1 MKVKLTKRAVEGAK
15 PTAHDAFLWDVEVPG
30 FGCKVTPRGRR
41 IFVLQY
47 WANGRSR
54 RVTLGRYGV
63 ELTVDQAR
71 TKAKGLR
78 GQVADGGDP
87 AAARAKARAMPTL
100 TEFAERYLI
109 EHAMAKKKPL
119 SIEADRRNLDK
130 HILPALGRLRV
141 NSITR
146 ADVARFHAAMRATP
160 TLANR
165 CLALLSKMFSLSEA
179 WDFRPDGSNPARH
192 VQKYRERKVERFLSE
207 AELARLGA
215 VLEAA
220 AQAGEHPSVVAA
232 IRMLLLTGCRRNEI
246 LTLKWA
252 YVDLERGCLRL
263 PDSKTGSKTVLLG
276 APALELLAGLP
287 RSEGN
292 PYVLPGKVPG
302 KHYVGLE
309 KAWFRLRKRATV
321 RLWAESEST
330 PAAAL
335 VARLEA
341 QLGRAPLYE
350 ECLETAREKGLEM
363 PTGLRDVRLHDLRH
377 THASIGAG
385 SGESLILIG
394 ALLGHRQAATTQ
406 RYAHLSD
413 NPLRAAANRISGRVD
428 AALKGRS
435 GEVIAL
441 HPGGQPEIA

>member
-15 PTAHDAFLWDVEVPG
+15 PTVRDAFLWDVEVPG
-30 FGCKVTPRGRR
+30 FGCKVTPKGRR

-179 WDFRPDGSNPARH
+179 WDFRPDGSNPTRH
-192 VQKYRERKVERFLSE
+192 VQKYRERKIERFLSE

-215 VLEAA
+215 VLVAA

-252 YVDLERGCLRL
+252 YVDLERGSLRL
-263 PDSKTGSKTVLLG
+263 PDSKTGPKTVLLG

-287 RSEGN
+287 RSAGH

-309 KAWFRLRKRATV
+309 KAWFRLRKRA
-321 RLWAESEST
+321 
-330 PAAAL
+330 
-335 VARLEA
+335 
-341 QLGRAPLYE
+341 
-350 ECLETAREKGLEM
+350 GLE
-363 PTGLRDVRLHDLRH
+363 DVRLHDLRH
-377 THASIGAG
+377 THASVGAG

-435 GEVIAL
+435 GEVVPLRADRN
-441 HPGGQPEIA
+441 PEIA

>member
-1 MKVKLTKRAVEGAK
+1 MVETQDMKVKLTKRAVEGAK

-192 VQKYRERKVERFLSE
+192 VQKYRERKVDRFLSE

-246 LTLKWA
+246 LTLKWE

-309 KAWFRLRKRATV
+309 KAWFRLRKRA
-321 RLWAESEST
+321 
-330 PAAAL
+330 
-335 VARLEA
+335 
-341 QLGRAPLYE
+341 
-350 ECLETAREKGLEM
+350 GLE
-363 PTGLRDVRLHDLRH
+363 DVRLHDLRH
-377 THASIGAG
+377 THASVGAG
-385 SGESLILIG
+385 SGESLVLIG

-435 GEVIAL
+435 GEVVRL
-441 HPGGQPEIA
+441 RPGRKPEIARYE